1 MGADFSPPWRLACP
15 ERVHGGEEALEVGVG
30 AGRRGGVRHPA
41 AAYPAGHGLQ
51 VLGEA
56 PRREAGVEAA
66 DADPRGGRRLP
77 ARRHHH
83 WRGLR
88 ALATDGDD
96 QLATAGRFG

>member
-1 MGADFSPPWRLACP
+1 MMLKNQLTNTPRKVLSVR
-15 ERVHGGEEALEVGVG
+15 GGEEALEVGVG
-30 AGRRGGVRHPA
+30 AGRRGGVLDPA
-41 AAYPAGHGLQ
+41 APDPAGHGLQ
-51 VLGEA
+51 VPGEV
-56 PRREAGVEAA
+56 PRREPGVEAA
-66 DADPRGGRRLP
+66 DADPRGGQRLP